1 MVFAG
6 RVVPHLLHK
15 RGGLLVAEYFKQLMF
30 YRELVHFCLTFIWI
44 SLHTFVMSNCLVSLH
59 HCERIQQEFFKMALG
74 CRACIST
81 VEVGGGTH
89 AVLWMTHFVL
99 CTKGFVTQCVCRWY
113 LHITTDFF
121 LFCPPFLFILFQD
134 MGPTSMPSVPLMVG
148 CGVSCTALLILLLI
162 YAAFWRY
169 RRPFFSFPCLAPP
182 SPVHLPTLTLLP
194 RVLGWF
200 LSTSR
205 APAITLK
212 CNLRLSF
219 ATARTT
225 MSYKCFKCSRRGGF
239 WCTGG
244 GVMIRFLLV
253 HATDGEIML
262 ITLWLYEKME
272 FLFFLLFPSDFISL
286 SITLI
291 SHVCRSFPPLRR
303 YIRSERSI
311 ILVNFCLSILASNLL
326 ILVGQSQTL
335 SKVGG
340 FLFFS
345 ECFRVNVYVY

>member
-1 MVFAG
+1 
-6 RVVPHLLHK
+6 
-15 RGGLLVAEYFKQLMF
+15 MF

-44 SLHTFVMSNCLVSLH
+44 SLHTFVMPNCLVSLH

-74 CRACIST
+74 CRACLSIA
-81 VEVGGGTH
+81 EVGGGTH
-89 AVLWMTHFVL
+89 AELWMTHFVL

-113 LHITTDFF
+113 LDITTHFS

-182 SPVHLPTLTLLP
+182 SPMHLPTLTLLP

-200 LSTSR
+200 YQLPGPLLSR
-205 APAITLK
+205 WNAICVCPSPLPGLQWVI
-212 CNLRLSF
+212 NVSSAAGGEVF
-219 ATARTT
+219 GAR
-225 MSYKCFKCSRRGGF
+225 
-239 WCTGG
+239 GG

-272 FLFFLLFPSDFISL
+272 FLFFFFFPATSSA
-286 SITLI
+286 
-291 SHVCRSFPPLRR
+291 C
-303 YIRSERSI
+303 
-311 ILVNFCLSILASNLL
+311 
-326 ILVGQSQTL
+326 Q
-335 SKVGG
+335 
-340 FLFFS
+340 
-345 ECFRVNVYVY
+345 